1 MFHFSGGACFK
12 SETET
17 KETAETANREV
28 GGRLRRFRKVKQAE
42 SETESET
49 KSETA
54 VTPSFLHIYTFL
66 SPLLFQMFHF
76 FMENRNIK
84 EIGKEGKRPPGTNEG
99 RAPIWNLDT
108 RPYGRKNETYL
119 MGGGCWVLEGFVV
132 FLE

>member
-1 MFHFSGGACFK
+1 VFHFSGGACFK

-54 VTPSFLHIYTFL
+54 VTPSFLHIYAFL
-66 SPLLFQMFHF
+66 SPSCFKCFTFLWK
-76 FMENRNIK
+76 I
-84 EIGKEGKRPPGTNEG
+84 
-99 RAPIWNLDT
+99 
-108 RPYGRKNETYL
+108 ETL
-119 MGGGCWVLEGFVV
+119 KK
-132 FLE
+132 